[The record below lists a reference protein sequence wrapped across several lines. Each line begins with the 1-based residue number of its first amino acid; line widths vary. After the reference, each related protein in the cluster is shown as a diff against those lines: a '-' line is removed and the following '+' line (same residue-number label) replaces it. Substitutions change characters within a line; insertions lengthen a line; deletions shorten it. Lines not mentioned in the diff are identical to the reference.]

1 MINENNMTAT
11 FKKGEK
17 IVITDPCYILTDET
31 RELLR
36 EKVYNGDHEGW
47 MERLNKVL
55 SENTPI
61 KLNMRTGYGDWTNKV
76 LTWGVADPN
85 VPTQIVLN
93 PDFCADGGEVCAI
106 ALSDLEKY
114 NPDSIALSNTRTA
127 AVIDCFDDLDVHFI
141 PDNEW
146 SKIVVYM
153 SGTHIPVAES
163 LSNESGDNEDVDD
176 EGMIDPDYYNN

>member
-1 MINENNMTAT
+1 MKNENKMIAT

-17 IVITDPCYILTDET
+17 IVITDPCYILTNET

-36 EKVYNGDHEGW
+36 EKVYNGNSENW
-47 MERLNKVL
+47 EERLNKVL

-61 KLNMRTGYGDWTNKV
+61 KLNMRTGYGDWTNKM

-114 NPDSIALSNTRTA
+114 NPESIALSNTRTA
-127 AVIDCFDDLDVHFI
+127 AIIDCFDDLDVEFM
-141 PDNEW
+141 PNDEW
-146 SKIVVYM
+146 SEIVVYM
-153 SGTHIPVAES
+153 SGTRIPVAES
-163 LSNESGDNEDVDD
+163 LHKDGGNEDLDD
-176 EGMIDPDYYNN
+176 EGMVDPDYYND

>member
-1 MINENNMTAT
+1 MVNENNMVAT

-17 IVITDPCYILTDET
+17 IVITDPCYIFTEET

-36 EKVYNGDHEGW
+36 EKVYNGVPEGW
-47 MERLNKVL
+47 EKRLKEVL

-61 KLNMRTGYGDWTNKV
+61 KLNMRTGYGDWTNKM

-114 NPDSIALSNTRTA
+114 NPNAIALSNTHTA
-127 AVIDCFDDLDVHFI
+127 AVIDCFTDLDVEFL
-141 PDNEW
+141 PDDEW
-146 SKIVVYM
+146 SEIIVYM
-153 SGTHIPVAES
+153 SGTRIPVAES
-163 LSNESGDNEDVDD
+163 LTMDGHNEDVDN
-176 EGMIDPDYYNN
+176 EGMVDPDYYDI